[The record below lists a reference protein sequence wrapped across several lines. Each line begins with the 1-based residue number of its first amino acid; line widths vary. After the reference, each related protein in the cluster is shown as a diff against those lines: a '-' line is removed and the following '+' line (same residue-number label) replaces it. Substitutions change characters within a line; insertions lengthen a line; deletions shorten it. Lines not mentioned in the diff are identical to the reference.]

1 MHLSSEHRPEVV
13 SAMRMV
19 REHGTRAARHLRG
32 DIFEVRAVIDQVG
45 YRVLFAQEGRRSKIL
60 LSLQAYRKR
69 GRRHRITRSTW
80 PSDASGTGA
89 AGLGAN
95 I

>member
-1 MHLSSEHRPEVV
+1 MHLSSEHRAEVV

-32 DIFEVRAVIDQVG
+32 DISEVRAFIDQVG

-60 LSLQAYRKR
+60 LSLQAYRKQGQKTPDHEIDLAERRLRDWR
-69 GRRHRITRSTW
+69 GRARR
-80 PSDASGTGA
+80 
-89 AGLGAN
+89 
-95 I
+95 